1 MAAEQ
6 EEDGA
11 AQGTVE
17 VAPEAAEAEDALEEV
32 AQAENG
38 NALHC
43 VRHIKKQVNT
53 RQALFCRNQLNF
65 IKF

>member
-11 AQGTVE
+11 AQGAVE
-17 VAPEAAEAEDALEEV
+17 VAPEAAEAEDALEE
-32 AQAENG
+32 AAPAENG

-43 VRHIKKQVNT
+43 VKAYPSKT
-53 RQALFCRNQLNF
+53 G
-65 IKF
+65 

>member
-6 EEDGA
+6 KEDGA
-11 AQGTVE
+11 AQGAEE
-17 VAPEAAEAEDALEEV
+17 VAPEAAEDALEE
-32 AQAENG
+32 AAPAENG